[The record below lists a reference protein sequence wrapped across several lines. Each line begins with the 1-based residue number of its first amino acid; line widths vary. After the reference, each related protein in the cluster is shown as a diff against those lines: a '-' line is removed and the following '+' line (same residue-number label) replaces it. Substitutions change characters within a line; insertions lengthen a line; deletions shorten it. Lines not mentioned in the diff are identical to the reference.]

1 MAGKRIIM
9 APNQTASRGRVGRA
23 LQRARKPDRDK
34 MEVHKQRVPFIFVF
48 VLLFVLA
55 SYQILMNPFGFSDLT
70 QRYTQDVSELLI
82 TGPYLYPRTGHEKVS
97 VALITEDTLHRL
109 DTGWPWTYG
118 THARALDALL
128 AYHPKAVVVDLLFV
142 DQRKDDA
149 TLPDLLEEIERYK
162 KAGVPLYF
170 EFAKDVSEGA
180 PAVLPEI
187 AQKIHTPLLD
197 PTIRVN
203 QGIVR
208 QYQIEGTCYANGK
221 VGGSCPSLA
230 LKVYEDIYHQKPNA
244 SPEGLMELV
253 WGTRADPINAKWMR
267 VVDDNGKLL
276 SCEQNLSFAR
286 RIVLAFFD
294 TEAVKS
300 RCPYSSIIPVES
312 LMMGDEDLD
321 VEHLAKDRIVFY
333 GGGLEGAQDK
343 SFTPVNG
350 LQPNV
355 FVHAMAMDNLITFK
369 GKPEQNVVEIF
380 GTSYTSNP
388 VQVAAIIPVI
398 MILTWIHMR
407 RLRRER
413 ARQDSPK
420 RGEMLEYFLEK
431 LTEQLWHWL
440 GFGLALGAGLMLTLA
455 VGLSVANWVE
465 VVFVSVELAAMLL
478 FRVPDTIWGYI
489 RHVIGEIEKLD
500 DNPQE
505 ESVT

>member
-1 MAGKRIIM
+1 MLG
-9 APNQTASRGRVGRA
+9 N
-23 LQRARKPDRDK
+23 D
-34 MEVHKQRVPFIFVF
+34 
-48 VLLFVLA
+48 
-55 SYQILMNPFGFSDLT
+55 
-70 QRYTQDVSELLI
+70 
-82 TGPYLYPRTGHEKVS
+82 
-97 VALITEDTLHRL
+97 
-109 DTGWPWTYG
+109 
-118 THARALDALL
+118 
-128 AYHPKAVVVDLLFV
+128 
-142 DQRKDDA
+142 
-149 TLPDLLEEIERYK
+149 
-162 KAGVPLYF
+162 
-170 EFAKDVSEGA
+170 
-180 PAVLPEI
+180 
-187 AQKIHTPLLD
+187 
-197 PTIRVN
+197 
-203 QGIVR
+203 
-208 QYQIEGTCYANGK
+208 
-221 VGGSCPSLA
+221 
-230 LKVYEDIYHQKPNA
+230 
-244 SPEGLMELV
+244 
-253 WGTRADPINAKWMR
+253 
-267 VVDDNGKLL
+267 
-276 SCEQNLSFAR
+276 
-286 RIVLAFFD
+286 
-294 TEAVKS
+294 
-300 RCPYSSIIPVES
+300 
-312 LMMGDEDLD
+312 DLD
-321 VEHLAKDRIVFY
+321 IEQLAKNRVIFY

-343 SFTPVNG
+343 SYTPVNG

-420 RGEMLEYFLEK
+420 RGEMLDYFLEK